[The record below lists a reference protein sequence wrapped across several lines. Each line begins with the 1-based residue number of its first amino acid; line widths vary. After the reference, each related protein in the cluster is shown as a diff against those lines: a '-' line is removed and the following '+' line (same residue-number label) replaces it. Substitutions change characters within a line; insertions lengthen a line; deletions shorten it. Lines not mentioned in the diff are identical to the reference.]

1 MTTTPEH
8 EQDDDAQPS
17 RIKAE
22 LTGLPETLLW
32 TLWNRACEARH
43 PDPVLDDPMAE
54 ALVRK
59 LDYPFEERLGPPHP
73 LFSQVQ
79 GLRSLT
85 FDRAVRQYTDRH
97 PEATVVALGE
107 GLETGFWR
115 VDNGRLRWLSV
126 DLPEAVA
133 LRRAALPEHPR
144 LRALAQS
151 ATDLSWL
158 DEIDAPERGTIVTA
172 QALMMYLRPHEVK
185 EIITACADRLPGG
198 AMILDSVPRW
208 ITKLTREGKIR
219 IGELTIPPMRWSM
232 APGDRPRLRS
242 VHPRIADVRALTMER
257 GRGVMGW
264 LIQYQ
269 HLVPVFR
276 SISPAVTLLRF
287 G

>member
-1 MTTTPEH
+1 MTTTAEH
-8 EQDDDAQPS
+8 GQDDDAHPS
-17 RIKAE
+17 GVKAE

-32 TLWNRACEARH
+32 TLWNRACEAGH
-43 PDPVLDDPMAE
+43 ADPVLDDPMAE

-59 LDYPFEERLGPPHP
+59 LDYPFVERLGPPHP

-97 PEATVVALGE
+97 PEATVIALGE

-133 LRRAALPEHPR
+133 LRRALLPEHPR
-144 LRALAQS
+144 LRVLAQS

-158 DEIDAPERGTIVTA
+158 DEIDAPEQGTIVTA

-185 EIITACADRLPGG
+185 EIIAACADRLPGG
-198 AMILDSVPRW
+198 ALILDSMPRW

-219 IGELTIPPMRWSM
+219 IGELTIPPMHWSM
-232 APGDRPRLRS
+232 APDERPRLYS
-242 VHPRIADVRALTMER
+242 AHPRIADVRALTMER
-257 GRGVMGW
+257 GRGVTGR

-269 HLVPVFR
+269 HLIPVFR

-287 G
+287 A